1 MPSAESLLLDKH
13 TYFLDHEIQT
23 FERGFIGNDTNGSQG
38 SGYIAS
44 NSKFELNETK
54 GCMMIK
60 KMLRSKDK
68 IPEGEKMSRALSF
81 DKLVSMVHDRLE
93 QLPDHRQGGN
103 NTTYAIKDAA
113 LGALAVFF
121 TQSPSF
127 LAYQKQMEENKGQ
140 SNATTLF
147 GIERTPS
154 TPQIRNLLDPVPAPE
169 LSPLFGDI
177 LEALAEQGE
186 LAQFRAFNESLLV
199 PLDGTQYFSSQK
211 IHCDQCSHHQL
222 NNGQTL
228 YSHKVVTAVVV
239 NPDLAHVLPLEP
251 EFIQPQDGHDKQ
263 DCEIAA
269 AKRWLNR
276 SGRRY
281 AAYNVTLLGDDLYAH
296 QPFCQQVLQNKL
308 NFIFVCKPD
317 SHPKLYEWLDFL
329 QAKPDEA
336 LPTLTRRHWNGQFA
350 EIWTY
355 RYINHVPLRA
365 GPDALEVNWCE
376 LTISREDT
384 GQPLY
389 LNSWVTNYQI
399 NEDNLVALAQAG
411 RARWKTENEGN
422 NILKHRG
429 YHLEHNFGHGH
440 QHLSATLLTLNLLA
454 FFFHTI
460 LHLIDTRY
468 QRLRQHLGA
477 RRTFFNDI
485 RTLTRYLCFDSW
497 HHLLNFMI
505 DQLELDIPP
514 APT

>member
-1 MPSAESLLLDKH
+1 
-13 TYFLDHEIQT
+13 
-23 FERGFIGNDTNGSQG
+23 
-38 SGYIAS
+38 
-44 NSKFELNETK
+44 
-54 GCMMIK
+54 MMIE

-68 IPEGEKMSRALSF
+68 LPEGENMSRHPTF
-81 DKLVSMVHDRLE
+81 DELVSLFHQRLE

-103 NTTYAIKDAA
+103 NTRYEIKDAA

-127 LAYQKQMEENKGQ
+127 LAYQKKMEETKGQ

-154 TPQIRNLLDPVPAPE
+154 TPQIRNLLDPI
-169 LSPLFGDI
+169 SPLDLYPLFRSI
-177 LEALAEQGE
+177 LEVLAEQGE

-199 PLDGTQYFSSQK
+199 PLDGTQYFSSQT
-211 IHCDQCSHHQL
+211 IHCDQCSHQQL
-222 NNGQTL
+222 TNGQTL

-239 NPDLAHVLPLEP
+239 NPDLSHVLPLEP

-269 AKRWLNR
+269 AKRWLKR
-276 SGRRY
+276 SGRSY

-296 QPFCQQVLQNKL
+296 QPFCQQVLKNKL

-355 RYINHVPLRA
+355 RYLNQVPLRGGA
-365 GPDALEVNWCE
+365 QALAVNWCE
-376 LTISREDT
+376 LTITREDT
-384 GQPLY
+384 GQRLY
-389 LNSWVTNYQI
+389 LNSFVTNYQI
-399 NEDNLVALAQAG
+399 DEANVEAVVEAG
-411 RARWKTENEGN
+411 RTRWKTENEGN
-422 NILKHRG
+422 NVLKNRG
-429 YHLEHNFGHGH
+429 YHLEHNFGHG
-440 QHLSATLLTLNLLA
+440 QRHLSATLLTLNLLA

-460 LHLIDTRY
+460 LHLLDHRY
-468 QRLRQHLGA
+468 QRLREHLGA
-477 RRTFFNDI
+477 RQTFFNDI
-485 RTLTRYLCFDSW
+485 RALTRYWCFDSW
-497 HHLLNFMI
+497 DHLLNFMMA
-505 DQLELDIPP
+505 QLELEIPP